1 MRLDSQPLLIVGTQ
15 RSGSNL
21 LRLMLN
27 QLPEIDA
34 PHPPHLMQMFSPL
47 LPGYGDLDNRDN
59 VERLVS
65 DVAAYVN
72 ANPVAWHG
80 ITFSAADILPHL
92 TTHTLAD
99 IFRVVYQLKAMQKN
113 ARYWCCKSMANIY
126 YIPAIEAEGWQP
138 YYIHLIRDGRDV
150 AASFQKSIVGEKH
163 IYFLAQ
169 QWKKDQ
175 ELSAQLLAT
184 TPAHR
189 IQQIRYEEFITN
201 PKQALL
207 PVLAMLG
214 IAWNDEI
221 MNYYLSDEAKR
232 TAASGDMW
240 RNVVKPV
247 DAGNMRHYSEKLSV
261 REIEIFECVAGNM
274 LEQFGYTRDTG
285 AANCDF
291 GEEEIKQF
299 SEENTALKAAAQQKY
314 EVDARVRIPQQQLI
328 QQIKARHNKHA

>member
-1 MRLDSQPLLIVGTQ
+1 MKLDSQPLLIVGTQ

-34 PHPPHLMQMFSPL
+34 PHPPHLMQIFAPL
-47 LPGYGDLDNRDN
+47 LPGYGDLNNHNNR
-59 VERLVS
+59 VLLVS
-65 DVAAYVN
+65 DIAAYVN

-80 ITFSAADILPHL
+80 ITLTVTDILPHL

-99 IFRVVYQLKAMQKN
+99 IFKVVYQLKALQKN

-126 YIPAIEAEGWQP
+126 YIPEIEAEGWQH
-138 YYIHLIRDGRDV
+138 YYIHLLRDGRDV

-184 TPAHR
+184 TPADR
-189 IQQIRYEEFITN
+189 IVQIRYEEFITN

-207 PVLAMLG
+207 PALNMLG
-214 IAWNDEI
+214 LKWSDEI
-221 MNYYLSDEAKR
+221 LNYYLSDEAKR

-247 DAGNMRHYSEKLSV
+247 DAGNMRHYSEKLST
-261 REIEIFECVAGNM
+261 REIEIFECIAGDM
-274 LEQFGYTRDTG
+274 LEHFGYSRDSQTR
-285 AANCDF
+285 NCDF
-291 GEEEIKQF
+291 SETEIKQF
-299 SEENTALKAAAQQKY
+299 SEENTALKAAAQQRY
-314 EVDARVRIPQQQLI
+314 AVDARVRIPQQQLLE
-328 QQIKARHNKHA
+328 QIKKRNHN